1 VPLLEYQARCSRGGA
16 PSGVRLDC
24 AVLAARCDAPGRVI
38 RACPTS
44 SRALWRALLE
54 LVAMVDISETEPRPE
69 RRAAMLL
76 IVTDSGLLMHH
87 RDDKP
92 GIANPDCWAGF
103 GGAVEDGETV
113 EEALLRE
120 VREETGLVIKDAVFL
135 TDAVDHEGD
144 GRLVS
149 LFYVV
154 GDYQPADIDLHE
166 GAGVAIQRI
175 ADLPGLKVTP
185 FVRRAIKSHLLPVLE
200 DHR

>member
-1 VPLLEYQARCSRGGA
+1 MA
-16 PSGVRLDC
+16 
-24 AVLAARCDAPGRVI
+24 
-38 RACPTS
+38 
-44 SRALWRALLE
+44 
-54 LVAMVDISETEPRPE
+54 DIPETEARPE

-76 IVTDSGLLMHH
+76 IVTDGGLLLHH

-92 GIANPDCWAGF
+92 GIANPGCWAGF

-120 VREETGLVIKDAVFL
+120 VTEETGLVIRDPVFL

-154 GDYQPADIDLHE
+154 GDFRPEDIAPVVQSADS
-166 GAGVAIQRI
+166 GAPGRRNSRSTAWCSSQSG
-175 ADLPGLKVTP
+175 ADS
-185 FVRRAIKSHLLPVLE
+185 RA
-200 DHR
+200 